1 MPGNKFAM
9 LVREFIDSDIP
20 VAEIIDPPN
29 YKIGTVIANINRTI
43 NTIGYTGIIKAV
55 QRNGK
60 PYIINYTLIEEV

>member
-1 MPGNKFAM
+1 MSNNKLAM

-29 YKIGTVIANINRTI
+29 YKIGTVISNINRTI